1 MLATLLQRVFPRKEI
16 VGRSAHESKG
26 SSKTSVTLSM
36 SGNSTTTTEQV
47 SILSNG
53 DANEDFLNSLLMES
67 TDSTGTISLHN
78 DSQTGDESDIQVD
91 ITLRTQVGQTPLI
104 ILSITLPETRQKA
117 SVSFE
122 IRLNGRVNV
131 VQVSGMAGPE
141 SLNDQSMAKIHK
153 RLNRVLEVSED
164 LSILVEYVVSQLRG
178 MS

>member
-1 MLATLLQRVFPRKEI
+1 M
-16 VGRSAHESKG
+16 
-26 SSKTSVTLSM
+26 
-36 SGNSTTTTEQV
+36 
-47 SILSNG
+47 LSNG
-53 DANEDFLNSLLMES
+53 DANEDLLNSLLRES

-78 DSQTGDESDIQVD
+78 DSQIGDESDIRVD
-91 ITLRTQVGQTPLI
+91 ITLRTQVGQAPLI

-131 VQVSGMAGPE
+131 VHASGLAGLE
-141 SLNDQSMAKIHK
+141 SQNDQSMAKIHK

-178 MS
+178 MA